1 VADAQRL
8 HPCVHAASDPDKP
21 ALIMAGSGET
31 VTYGEL
37 DRRSNQGAHLW
48 RALGLQP
55 GDVVAV
61 FLDNHLRYLE
71 IAWSAQRSGLFFVCI
86 SSRLTAGEAAY
97 IVKDSGAKA
106 VVTSLAVTGAAGDL
120 QAELPG
126 VMFFAVGERGGGLRS
141 WDSETAALPETPI
154 ADERPGTDML
164 YSSGTTGRPKGLR
177 GELPANGDIA
187 APTTQCTFA
196 SQLFGTSAETI
207 YLSPAPI
214 YHSAPL
220 RWCMTVQRLGGTVVL
235 MEKFDPEDF
244 LAAIE
249 RWRVTQAQ
257 CVPTHFV
264 RLLKLPLALRES
276 YDLSS
281 LSVVIHAAA
290 PCPVPIKQAMID
302 WLGPILWEYYASTEG
317 NGMTLVDSPQWLAHP
332 GTVGRAVLG
341 TVHICDERGD
351 VLPVREQGLVCFAGG
366 VDFAYH
372 NDPQATAA
380 SYNKH
385 GWSML
390 GDVGWLDE
398 DGYLYLTDRQSFMI
412 ISGGVNIYPQEI
424 ENLLVTHPRVADA
437 AVVGAPDPEMGEQVV
452 AVIQPL
458 DWSDANDAFA
468 AELIRWTRER
478 LSGVKTPRRIDFIA
492 ELPRHP
498 TGKLYKRLLRDA
510 YWGKSD
516 SKIV

>member
-1 VADAQRL
+1 VADAERL
-8 HPCVHAASDPDKP
+8 HPCIHAAADPAKP
-21 ALIMAGSGET
+21 ALIMAGSGEI

-48 RALGLQP
+48 RSLGLRP

-61 FLDNHLRYLE
+61 FLDNHPRYLE
-71 IAWSAQRSGLFFVCI
+71 IAWSAQRSGLVFVCI
-86 SSRLTAGEAAY
+86 SSRLTAAEAAY
-97 IVKDSGAKA
+97 IVSDSGAKA
-106 VVTSLAVTGAAGDL
+106 VVTSRAVIETAGDL
-120 QAELPG
+120 ASLLPDLT
-126 VMFFAVGERGGGLRS
+126 FFTIGDSAGEMRS
-141 WDSETAALPETPI
+141 WDAEGAALPDTSI
-154 ADERPGTDML
+154 ADERAGGDML

-187 APTTQCTFA
+187 APTTQCAFA
-196 SQLFGTSAETI
+196 SQLFGTSAESI

-235 MEKFDPEDF
+235 MEKFEPEAF
-244 LAAIE
+244 LAAVE

-281 LSVVIHAAA
+281 LTVVIHAAA
-290 PCPVPIKQAMID
+290 PCPVPIKQGMID

-341 TVHICDERGD
+341 RVYICDERGD
-351 VLPVREQGLVCFAGG
+351 PLPVRAQGLVCFEGG

-437 AVVGAPDPEMGEQVV
+437 AVVGAPDQEMGEQVV

-468 AELIRWTRER
+468 AELIGWTRER
-478 LSGVKTPRRIDFIA
+478 LSGVKTPRRIDFTT

-498 TGKLYKRLLRDA
+498 TGKLYKRLIRDR
-510 YWGKSD
+510 YWGNRD